1 MVESWLTLHK
11 HLPQRF
17 LRNPILLLKVS
28 SKTEAAFN
36 DSFCNSNRRSVP
48 IDLPFFTGYKFS
60 RALAAFTHVLY
71 ILPKFGVYNQMRKL
85 EPRVTRFKMAASCE
99 LWILWNH
106 CCFPFSDASGT
117 QIALIVLPDCINC
130 SSRRTKV
137 NDIFNCA
144 FSAFRIALIQLAV
157 SSNKAQNLLRA
168 KDKIK
173 EAVSKGAKIVALP
186 VSMILPVFTWRN

>member
-1 MVESWLTLHK
+1 MGFYEIPSFYK
-11 HLPQRF
+11 SCHLKQK
-17 LRNPILLLKVS
+17 LRLKILFAIQTNDQLLLICHS
-28 SKTEAAFN
+28 LRATN
-36 DSFCNSNRRSVP
+36 
-48 IDLPFFTGYKFS
+48 YFS
-60 RALAAFTHVLY
+60 RARAAFTHVLY
-71 ILPKFGVYNQMRKL
+71 ILPKFGVYNQMRKSG
-85 EPRVTRFKMAASCE
+85 PRITRFKMAASCE

-106 CCFPFSDASGT
+106 CCFPCSDASGT

-137 NDIFNCA
+137 NDIYNCA

-186 VSMILPVFTWRN
+186 VSMILPVFTWRH